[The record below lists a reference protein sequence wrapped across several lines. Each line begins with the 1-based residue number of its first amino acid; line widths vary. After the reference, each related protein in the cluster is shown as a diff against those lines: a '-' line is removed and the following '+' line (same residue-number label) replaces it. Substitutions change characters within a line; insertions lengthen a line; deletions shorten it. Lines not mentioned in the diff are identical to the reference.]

1 MTRRQVRRALSA
13 AAVLAAAA
21 LWAAPAGLMMLG
33 SLTPNDA
40 VLGRLG
46 GDLATGGLTVA
57 NYAHVAQRTDVAANL
72 LTSLV
77 VNGLIVVLGLVLNS
91 AAGYALARL
100 EWRGRRAMLAA
111 VTAIM
116 VVPFEAIAVPLFAG
130 ASALGWRDGW
140 LVQALPFV
148 VQPLAV
154 VLFWAYF
161 RTLPREIEEAAWVEG
176 AGVVRTFV
184 SVVVPASRPAFAA
197 VGTVTLLLQWGM
209 YLWPLLMTV
218 HEDVRP
224 LPLGIATLYGLP
236 PLAWG
241 DVLAYGVVMVA
252 PVLALFV
259 LFQGAFLRGVASTG
273 LGK

>member
-1 MTRRQVRRALSA
+1 MSRRLRRALGA
-13 AAVLAAAA
+13 AAVLAAAV
-21 LWAAPAGLMMLG
+21 LWAAPAGLMVLG
-33 SLTPNDA
+33 SLTPDDA
-40 VLGRLG
+40 VLARLSG
-46 GDLATGGLTVA
+46 NLAAGGLTVT
-57 NYAHVAQRTDVAANL
+57 NYVDVARRTDIGANL

-77 VNGLIVVLGLVLNS
+77 VNGLIVVLGLAVNS

-100 EWRGRRAMLAA
+100 EWRGRRVALAT

-130 ASALGWRDGW
+130 ASAIGWRDGW

-148 VQPLAV
+148 AQPLAV

-176 AGVVRTFV
+176 AGIARTFV
-184 SVVVPASRPAFAA
+184 SVVAPASRPAFAA

-241 DVLAYGVVMVA
+241 DVLAYGGVMVA
-252 PVLALFV
+252 PVLVLFV
-259 LFQGAFLRGVASTG
+259 IFQGAFLRGVASTG
-273 LGK
+273 LGR